1 MSVNIPMR
9 CRTSTSA
16 SPSVAVRMRY
26 SADTSANYTH
36 RMAQPTQARRGPE
49 PPDLSEKG
57 GMKDGQPQRS
67 NARLFMQFLALG
79 GCADATPLADALARA
94 KITGVLYED
103 VNDPRGIGLLTF
115 SEDPDFFLDRVRP
128 VLNGPGFS
136 TLLQKPEYTMLG
148 RTYSIGYEPDLQEI
162 LLRRPQRTVLNPAW
176 KWAVWY
182 PLRRSG
188 KFAQL
193 PPEEQ
198 RVILAEHGS
207 IGMSF
212 GAGDYAHDIRLAC
225 HGLDKADNEIV
236 VGLIGKDLY
245 PLSAIVQA
253 MRKTQQTSMY
263 LERLGPFFVGRAV
276 WQSPL

>member
-1 MSVNIPMR
+1 M
-9 CRTSTSA
+9 
-16 SPSVAVRMRY
+16 
-26 SADTSANYTH
+26 ADTIET
-36 RMAQPTQARRGPE
+36 RRGPE

-67 NARLFMQFLALG
+67 NDRLFMQFLAFG
-79 GCADATPLADALARA
+79 GCPDATPLADALARA

-103 VNDPRGIGLLTF
+103 VNDPRGIGILTF
-115 SEDPDFFLDRVRP
+115 SEDPDFFVDRVRP

-136 TLLQKPEYTMLG
+136 TLSQKPEYTMLG

-162 LLRRPQRTVLNPAW
+162 LLWRPQRTVLNPEW

-188 KFAQL
+188 RFAQL

-212 GAGDYAHDIRLAC
+212 GVGDYAHDIRLAC
-225 HGLDKADNEIV
+225 HGLDKDDNDFV
-236 VGLIGKDLY
+236 VGLLGKDLF

-253 MRKTQQTSMY
+253 MRKTQQTALY
-263 LERLGPFFVGRAV
+263 LERLGPFFVGRAM
-276 WQSPL
+276 WQAAM